1 MTDSADN
8 TKLSSSP
15 TPPTSLTHSN
25 DVASPRNRLDPFKN
39 ANVQTYSH
47 RPNVFPVYVLDT
59 VSKAETVRADQQEPN
74 EEKLPDPYGRD
85 INGSWYQFKNSLFYP
100 TTYPPERVEINEK
113 YLDEYSLNGSW
124 GGDARLKEEFNQ
136 TQYQQLKEANKHR
149 SFLNLF
155 MRTKDPGENDTKV
168 RSTAGYWMG
177 ENRSQ
182 LKPAFRKFFM
192 QNPLLPLTLRILT
205 LIFCAIALALACSI
219 FVFSRDT
226 YDGAKVGQ
234 KASTIMAI
242 VVQTCALVYVVYIAY
257 DEYSGKPLGLRDP
270 IGKFRLVMLDLLFII
285 FSSANLSLAFDTL
298 YDDEWV
304 CEIYNNPHEVNVNN
318 AFPVISSICRRQKGL
333 ASFLFVVLVTW
344 VLTFTISLVR
354 VIDRVN
360 V

>member
-1 MTDSADN
+1 MESEE
-8 TKLSSSP
+8 S
-15 TPPTSLTHSN
+15 
-25 DVASPRNRLDPFKN
+25 LDPFRN

-59 VSKAETVRADQQEPN
+59 VSKGNNDSV
-74 EEKLPDPYGRD
+74 DPYGAD
-85 INGSWYQFKNSLFYP
+85 INGSWFQFKKSIFNP
-100 TTYPPERVEINEK
+100 TTHRTEIDQR
-113 YLDEYSLNGSW
+113 YLEEYDLGGAW
-124 GGDARLKEEFNQ
+124 GGDARLKEEF
-136 TQYQQLKEANKHR
+136 TDYQQLKEANKHR

-219 FVFSRDT
+219 FVFSRNT

-242 VVQTCALVYVVYIAY
+242 VVQTCALVYVIYIAY

-285 FSSANLSLAFDTL
+285 FSSANLSLAFDSL

-304 CEIYNNPHEVNVNN
+304 CEIYKNPHGVELANQ
-318 AFPVISSICRRQKGL
+318 FPVISSICTRQKGL

-344 VLTFTISLVR
+344 VLTFTISVVR

>member
-1 MTDSADN
+1 MEST
-8 TKLSSSP
+8 SSSGGRP
-15 TPPTSLTHSN
+15 
-25 DVASPRNRLDPFKN
+25 DPFRN
-39 ANVQTYSH
+39 VNVQTYSH

-59 VSKAETVRADQQEPN
+59 VSKVNKPSDT
-74 EEKLPDPYGRD
+74 DPYGKD
-85 INGSWYQFKNSLFYP
+85 INGSWFLFKKSIFNP
-100 TTYPPERVEINEK
+100 TTYPESEEIDEK
-113 YLDEYSLNGSW
+113 YLEEYDLNGSW
-124 GGDARLKEEFNQ
+124 GGDARLKEEFNHS
-136 TQYQQLKEANKHR
+136 QYQQLKEANKHR
-149 SFLNLF
+149 SIFSLF
-155 MRTKDPGENDTKV
+155 RRTKDPGENDTKV

-219 FVFSRDT
+219 YVFSRST

-242 VVQTCALVYVVYIAY
+242 VVQTCALVYVIYIAY

-304 CEIYNNPHEVNVNN
+304 CEIYKNPHGLDTN

>member
-1 MTDSADN
+1 MTDSDN
-8 TKLSSSP
+8 TS
-15 TPPTSLTHSN
+15 TPPTTQSN
-25 DVASPRNRLDPFKN
+25 ASPRNRLDPFKN
-39 ANVQTYSH
+39 TNVQTYSH

-59 VSKAETVRADQQEPN
+59 VSKAETAHRGEPRK
-74 EEKLPDPYGRD
+74 ETFPDPYGTD
-85 INGSWYQFKNSLFYP
+85 INGSWFQFKKSLFYP
-100 TTYPPERVEINEK
+100 TTYPLERVEIDEK

-124 GGDARLKEEFNQ
+124 GGDARLKEEF
-136 TQYQQLKEANKHR
+136 TEYQQLKDANKHR
-149 SFLNLF
+149 SLLNLF

-219 FVFSRDT
+219 FVFSKDT
-226 YDGAKVGQ
+226 YDGSKVGQ

-257 DEYSGKPLGLRDP
+257 DEHSGKPLGLRDP

-304 CEIYNNPHEVNVNN
+304 CEIYNNPHGIDNN